1 MTATTLRGTR
11 IPATLP
17 CTVAA
22 LLILLLPTAPLVGQQ
37 GGPGQ
42 GGVGKAGAGANIGV
56 TVGSSADV
64 VAVRKTAALR
74 RSPRPGLT
82 GVASFTDRQ
91 LRFPRVRNAWESKGR
106 TVESLFEA
114 KGLTG
119 PVEVF
124 FRVFKREQVLEVW
137 ARERGADQFVL
148 LRDYPVCALSGRLGP
163 KRREGDG
170 QIPEGFYS
178 IDLLNPW
185 SDYHLSMRV
194 DYPNPVDRFRGSR
207 GDLGGDIYIHGGCA
221 TIGCVPVTDEW
232 IEELYLIAVRA
243 RDDGQRRIP
252 THIFP
257 TRLNDAGLQW
267 LRGTYGEK
275 FIDYPFWTNLQQ
287 GYMAFE
293 RSRTLPMVDHDR
305 GEYRVV
311 EVPVPEP
318 VISIKRGPEPF
329 ETATS

>member
-1 MTATTLRGTR
+1 MTATTPRGTR

-17 CTVAA
+17 RTVAA
-22 LLILLLPTAPLVGQQ
+22 LLILLLTAAPVLAQQ
-37 GGPGQ
+37 GGPGRQ
-42 GGVGKAGAGANIGV
+42 GGIGKAGAG
-56 TVGSSADV
+56 VGASIAAVGEPV
-64 VAVRKTAALR
+64 VVRTTAALAAPTR
-74 RSPRPGLT
+74 TVSS

-91 LRFPRVRNAWESKGR
+91 LRFPRVRTAWESKGKAV
-106 TVESLFEA
+106 TSLFEA

-119 PVEVF
+119 RVEVF

-137 ARERGADQFVL
+137 ARERGTDKFVL

-194 DYPNPVDRFRGSR
+194 DYPNAVDRFRGSR
-207 GDLGGDIYIHGGCA
+207 GKLGGDIYIHGGCA

-243 RDDGQRRIP
+243 RDDGQQRIP

-257 TRLNDAGLQW
+257 TRLDQRGLRW
-267 LRGTYGEK
+267 LASTYGHD
-275 FIDYPFWTNLQQ
+275 FIDYPFWKNLQQ

-293 RSRTLPMVDHDR
+293 RDHTLPMVGHER
-305 GEYRVV
+305 GEYMVV
-311 EVPVPEP
+311 GTPVPEP
-318 VISIKRGPEPF
+318 VISVRPAPEPF
-329 ETATS
+329 GTATS